1 MLPPSRRLHCEKGG
15 GSIYS
20 RLDYIRSARKL
31 FLHSGKGIFL
41 SGNLFD
47 FGTDYNWDHV
57 GTEGFDL
64 FNRWRQQ
71 GRMGF
76 LELPLNR
83 KLHTDTLE
91 LADKCRSSSSILFVA
106 GIGGS
111 SLGLRAI
118 LSALDDHSGGKVVV
132 VDSPDSEVIKR
143 AVAGTEP
150 GDSTISVI
158 TKSGGTSETLSIF
171 MALRKTLGKKTP
183 VVAVTD
189 PEKGELG
196 KLAFSM
202 GWDSLPVPANVG
214 GRFSVLSPVGLF
226 PAAFAGIDTA
236 ELLNGAAEV
245 VEDFDRNAG
254 NSLAGRITGA
264 FLSRFRSHPVHVF
277 MPYSDFL
284 YNTALWFAQRWAES
298 LGKAEELSGNKVNT
312 GQTPLA
318 CRGPADQH
326 SLVQLFM
333 EGPSDKTVTI
343 LTEGSP
349 VGSEP
354 QPGEFKKVSTM
365 AYLEGR
371 SPDELRMAEA
381 EATATALSERGL
393 PVSRINIPE
402 ISAGYLGQIFMSLE
416 IATALAGLAMGLD
429 PLNQPGVERGKILT
443 YKAMGREGY

>member
-1 MLPPSRRLHCEKGG
+1 MSN
-15 GSIYS
+15 
-20 RLDYIRSARKL
+20 
-31 FLHSGKGIFL
+31 
-41 SGNLFD
+41 NLFH
-47 FGTDYNWDHV
+47 FRTDYTWDHT
-57 GTEGFDL
+57 GTEAFDL
-64 FNRWRQQ
+64 FNLWHQQ

-76 LELPLNR
+76 LELPFNR
-83 KLHTDTLE
+83 KLHSDAAE
-91 LADKCRSSSSILFVA
+91 LADKCSRNSSTLFVA

-132 VDSPDSEVIKR
+132 VDSPDSKVIKL
-143 AVAGTEP
+143 AVSGADSR
-150 GDSTISVI
+150 DSTIAVI
-158 TKSGGTSETLSIF
+158 TKSGGTAETLSIF
-171 MALRKTLGKKTP
+171 MELRRILGRETP

-189 PEKGELG
+189 SGKGELR
-196 KLAFSM
+196 KLAHST
-202 GWDSLPVPANVG
+202 GWDTLPVPANVG

-236 ELLNGAAEV
+236 DLLKGAAEV
-245 VEDFDRNAG
+245 VDDFNRRG
-254 NSLAGRITGA
+254 KNSLAGRIAGA
-264 FLSRFRSHPVHVF
+264 FLSKFSSHPIHIF

-284 YNTALWFAQRWAES
+284 YDTALWFAQLWAES
-298 LGKAEELSGNKVNT
+298 LGKAEDLSGKKVNT

-333 EGPSDKTVTI
+333 EGPADKTVTI

-349 VGSEP
+349 GRSKP
-354 QPGEFKKVSTM
+354 HPGEFNQVSTM

-381 EATATALSERGL
+381 EATAMALSERGL
-393 PVSRINIPE
+393 PVSLINIPE

-416 IATALAGLAMGLD
+416 IATALAGLALGID

-443 YKAMGREGY
+443 YEAMGREGY